1 MTDPQIKITIYIYK
15 KNVPEPKPIYVIK
28 FGLVDGMMVD
38 HFLMLMSLDELR
50 PCLLL
55 IIVCHKR
62 P

>member
-1 MTDPQIKITIYIYK
+1 MSLK
-15 KNVPEPKPIYVIK
+15 PKPICVVK
-28 FGLVDGMMVD
+28 FGLMDGMMVD
-38 HFLMLMSLDELR
+38 HFLMLLSLDENR